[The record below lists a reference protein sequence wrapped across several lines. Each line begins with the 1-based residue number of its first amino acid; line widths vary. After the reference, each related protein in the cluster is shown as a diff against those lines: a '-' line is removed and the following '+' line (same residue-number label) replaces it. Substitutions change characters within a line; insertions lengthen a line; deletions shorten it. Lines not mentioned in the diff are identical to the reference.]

1 MWSLLTP
8 DLLSAHRTVAG
19 EIPFQFPPAS
29 PQTAA
34 YNPSSFSSLQT
45 MNYCKLTHLRFVHLA
60 RPDSTYLSL
69 HESSRW
75 ESLSTE
81 MCGLRNDVKPPSQRV
96 PISAL
101 IPPEGGAWGL
111 FEDSV
116 LFNIFNTELGQNC
129 QAGHPCRW
137 RNAGRDRKTAE
148 DNTGMEKASRR
159 LGY

>member
-1 MWSLLTP
+1 M
-8 DLLSAHRTVAG
+8 
-19 EIPFQFPPAS
+19 
-29 PQTAA
+29 
-34 YNPSSFSSLQT
+34 
-45 MNYCKLTHLRFVHLA
+45 
-60 RPDSTYLSL
+60 
-69 HESSRW
+69 
-75 ESLSTE
+75 
-81 MCGLRNDVKPPSQRV
+81 KPPSQRV

-148 DNTGMEKASRR
+148 DNTGTEKASRR
-159 LGY
+159 LGYRSEPKRECSGGRKCKAPCRP